1 MLKMKKSRRDDEP
14 KVVNFQSKLNSTMK
28 FYKKMVLK
36 DMSAKEKGKSKV
48 EKDAID
54 VDIEFIK
61 SMLSHRVATYS
72 GKYKVASEK
81 AKKRIERQKQR
92 QDRKEIELHKL
103 RFDIIEFESGNNS
116 CEEAIISEAGT
127 SEPERKHRRIV
138 KNGVNIFAPHDIL
151 KHPTFASSSIRIII
165 SPTQLSA
172 IVYLFVKACNGD
184 PSKLSL
190 NARTTYRNR
199 SFIEPKIS
207 LKIKK
212 DWTAPLKLL
221 WIDELKGWRIDKHS

>member
-36 DMSAKEKGKSKV
+36 DMSAKQKGKSKV

-72 GKYKVASEK
+72 RKYKVASEK
-81 AKKRIERQKQR
+81 AKKRIDRQKQC

-103 RFDIIEFESGNNS
+103 
-116 CEEAIISEAGT
+116 
-127 SEPERKHRRIV
+127 
-138 KNGVNIFAPHDIL
+138 
-151 KHPTFASSSIRIII
+151 
-165 SPTQLSA
+165 
-172 IVYLFVKACNGD
+172 
-184 PSKLSL
+184 
-190 NARTTYRNR
+190 
-199 SFIEPKIS
+199 
-207 LKIKK
+207 
-212 DWTAPLKLL
+212 
-221 WIDELKGWRIDKHS
+221 